1 MKKLSYTEIWSQ
13 ILNNKI
19 DFVEISVCADD
30 SFIILK
36 KKDKII
42 YELKNL
48 SHNNADLIQLRVGL
62 QDILKEKNVNILSA
76 HKTNVCIKYQLK
88 VGVGKKPI
96 YLSYLTE
103 GISNKYNRLTIKK
116 IPANEKS
123 FHTAQELADT
133 LRVNIMTIYRY
144 IKARKLR
151 AYKIGKEFRIDKTE
165 FQRFLDKVKTK

>member
-1 MKKLSYTEIWSQ
+1 MKKLSYTKIWSQ

-48 SHNNADLIQLRVGL
+48 SHNNADLIQLKVGL
-62 QDILKEKNVNILSA
+62 QDILKEKNINILSTQ
-76 HKTNVCIKYQLK
+76 KSNVGIRYQLK

-96 YLSYLTE
+96 YLFYSTE
-103 GISNKYNRLTIKK
+103 GISNKYNRITIKRM
-116 IPANEKS
+116 PANEKS
-123 FHTAQELADT
+123 FHTAQELAEK

-144 IKARKLR
+144 IKAGKLK
-151 AYKIGKEFRIDKTE
+151 AYKIGKEFRIDKKE
-165 FQRFLDKVKTK
+165 F